1 MHGVLVVA
9 IVFGGSVLVVAII
22 GSTILMAIKIL
33 KGGLSRKGQRVQS
46 EEARMIQEIYQGLS
60 RMEARV
66 EALETIILDRERK
79 DLNHETI

>member
-1 MHGVLVVA
+1 MHGVLIIA
-9 IVFGGSVLVVAII
+9 IVFGGSVLVAAII

-33 KGGLSRKGQRVQS
+33 KGGLSRKDQRVQS

-66 EALETIILDRERK
+66 EALETIILDREGK
-79 DLNHETI
+79 DRES